1 MCRDTS
7 SGVALGELI
16 QPLCLKILVCK
27 TRVGILESLQLLC
40 GLSEIMCTDLL
51 FNLSDKQTGTET

>member
-51 FNLSDKQTGTET
+51 FNLSDK